1 MSLLCSAWT
10 PSYMLILSLFF
21 SDLLFP
27 AQTLSTKL
35 QTLMVHYTFQHTTQ
49 NCNYATSWVITCFL
63 PFPSKQVSSDTM
75 SILLIFYSQSLNT
88 YQPKGKAWPK
98 VSSQQ
103 FLLNE
108 WKSSI
113 HSSLMFSFSCFQ
125 VLDTYLCSQRP
136 PHSPHHTPKSA
147 DSYITQVTSL
157 ENIGSAR
164 KYQVALDR
172 SSPPLT
178 GLSFRCRM
186 GIITSPSETQPMKEG
201 GPALLITHQNCSY
214 YLLHLFPTKMW
225 LREGQA
231 HVCLVRR
238 HVPGTITPGLYRAW
252 QTAKVG

>member
-1 MSLLCSAWT
+1 MTVWLQSQCSPSLCLVSKNLHKAPALTQNFGFLDSVPTGPQLPKHLFSSSNRPWAFFALPEHPPTC
-10 PSYMLILSLFF
+10 LFSLFFF

-113 HSSLMFSFSCFQ
+113 HSSLMFSFSCF
-125 VLDTYLCSQRP
+125 P
-136 PHSPHHTPKSA
+136 
-147 DSYITQVTSL
+147 
-157 ENIGSAR
+157 
-164 KYQVALDR
+164 
-172 SSPPLT
+172 
-178 GLSFRCRM
+178 
-186 GIITSPSETQPMKEG
+186 
-201 GPALLITHQNCSY
+201 
-214 YLLHLFPTKMW
+214 
-225 LREGQA
+225 
-231 HVCLVRR
+231 
-238 HVPGTITPGLYRAW
+238 
-252 QTAKVG
+252 VGYFKIF